1 MAQHYFAATH
11 GSGWCVRRD
20 LSNGASE
27 PVLVAVP
34 SAENPVASQ
43 AVMVSIAADLNE
55 RELQREVREGAQ
67 TLVAA
72 LEERLA
78 ADEIDTLVESLDEEV
93 HDSFGAQAAE
103 VDNGGL
109 VDQIALLGPAFV
121 LDRVSN
127 LFGLELP
134 RMEGLVEPR
143 GGLER

>member
-1 MAQHYFAATH
+1 MAQHYFAATL
-11 GSGWCVRRD
+11 GSGWHVRRD
-20 LSNGASE
+20 LPGYQSE

-34 SAENPVASQ
+34 SAGNPLATE
-43 AVMVSIAADLNE
+43 AVMVSIAAALNE
-55 RELQREVREGAQ
+55 RELQREVRESAQ
-67 TLVAA
+67 TLAAA

-78 ADEIDTLVESLDEEV
+78 ADEVDTLIESLDEEV